1 MEVSS
6 LIFSLPRACP
16 PRGRG
21 PRTPGGATNCCLCR
35 SESTSV
41 RFRTRIS
48 PSPFACGARAPQD
61 NLRHRLLQAPRV
73 HVAVAALAGR
83 PELATTSIAGALS
96 SHSAPLGKR
105 LFDHILHI
113 SPQQALKDARSFSC
127 VGAQKKRS
135 MVSRK
140 SLKSC
145 ALSCARPP
153 PPRKAQPRRAAL
165 TLRLAVAS
173 RSAFRPSIGM
183 PPPSK
188 ASVIDM
194 C

>member
-1 MEVSS
+1 MALEVSS

-113 SPQQALKDARSFSC
+113 FRRRRRSRMPDPFHAGGARE
-127 VGAQKKRS
+127 KRS
-135 MVSRK
+135 LVSRK
-140 SLKSC
+140 SVK
-145 ALSCARPP
+145 SCARPP

-165 TLRLAVAS
+165 TLRLAGAS
-173 RSAFRPSIGM
+173 RSRLQA
-183 PPPSK
+183 
-188 ASVIDM
+188 IDRHATAKQGIRD
-194 C
+194 